1 MEATSKPGRVWLKLQ
16 FARTAIITNGAKFI
30 FSTIRA
36 STPSG
41 AGKFP
46 GLLLLFVFAIAAIFP
61 VSRFHA
67 TDPVSVGLKS

>member
-46 GLLLLFVFAIAAIFP
+46 WLAPPIRFRYRGHFSGIAF
-61 VSRFHA
+61 SRH
-67 TDPVSVGLKS
+67 